1 MDTSLVQADPS
12 AAPVLRMPDF
22 SHAYQPIVDL
32 VSRRVHAYEALVRGP
47 AGEPAGQV
55 LQQVPPEL
63 AYCFDEASR
72 AAAIGRAVALGLES
86 RLHLNCL
93 PMGLSR
99 VERPLADTLAAAER
113 CGLPLRRLVLE
124 VTEGEAITEPL
135 RWAEHLDECRAM
147 GLEVAIDDFGAGYA
161 GLNLLADFQPD
172 QVKIDMG
179 LVRGIDR
186 HGPRQAI
193 VRAVMQACDDLAIDV
208 VVEGVETVD
217 ECRWF
222 LDHGVRLFQG
232 YLFARPMFQGLP
244 DWQWPQPV
252 GR

>member
-1 MDTSLVQADPS
+1 MIQTGPAVEAGTGL
-12 AAPVLRMPDF
+12 PDF
-22 SHAYQPIVDL
+22 SHAFQPIVDL
-32 VSRRVHAYEALVRGP
+32 VARRVHAYEALVRGP
-47 AGEPAGQV
+47 AGESARQV
-55 LQQVPPEL
+55 LDQVPPAL
-63 AYCFDEASR
+63 AYGFDEASR
-72 AAAIGRAVALGLES
+72 AAAIERAVALGID
-86 RLHLNCL
+86 RQLHLNCL
-93 PMGLSR
+93 PLGLSR
-99 VERPLADTLAAAER
+99 AQRPLVDTLAAAER
-113 CGLPLRRLVLE
+113 CGLPLRRVVLE
-124 VTEGEAITEPL
+124 VTESEAITEPV
-135 RWAEHLDECRAM
+135 RWAEHLNECRAR

-244 DWQWPQPV
+244 DWQWPMELV